1 MFGFN
6 IPQAVIDKRGQPRSY
21 WGARAIFQPQLKN
34 PIDLL
39 PDRQTWNPTP
49 ANKHPLLRPWLDNEA
64 LPWLRQQIKEKGIG
78 SGSSEVLIYHRTK
91 HENYTLM
98 ASPQRSYGYLY
109 IGAWRYDPV
118 GDDPGKL
125 LGSYELLEPTEGKK
139 WSAGFP
145 IPKIGDRVI
154 ATVNSLGLGTVLDYF
169 WESDFQGIRLELD
182 TATEPEWHKKQCP
195 NDPTAMIF
203 GAEAR
208 LP

>member
-21 WGARAIFQPQLKN
+21 WGARAIYQPQLKN
-34 PIDLL
+34 PIGLL

-49 ANKHPLLRPWLDNEA
+49 ANNRPLLRPWLDNEA
-64 LPWLRQQIKEKGIG
+64 LPWLREHLKGIG
-78 SGSSEVLIYHRTK
+78 AGSNEVLVYHRTE

-109 IGAWRYDPV
+109 IGAWRFDPV
-118 GDDPGKL
+118 DDDGKTL
-125 LGSYELLEPTEGKK
+125 KASYELLEPTEGKK
-139 WSAGFP
+139 WSAEFP

-154 ATVNSLGLGTVLDYF
+154 ATINRLGPATVLDYF
-169 WESDFQGIRLELD
+169 WESGYQGIRVELHSR
-182 TATEPEWHKKQCP
+182 PEWHQKQCP

-203 GAEAR
+203 GAETK